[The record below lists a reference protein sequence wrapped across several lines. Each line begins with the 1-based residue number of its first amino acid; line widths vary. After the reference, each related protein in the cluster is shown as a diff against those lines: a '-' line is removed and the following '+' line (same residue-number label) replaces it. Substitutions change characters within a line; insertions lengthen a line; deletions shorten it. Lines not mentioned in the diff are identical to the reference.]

1 MARGWQ
7 MTGHTRTSPV
17 ENYRHNRKLSLRQMK
32 LSEAGGI
39 VLPFD
44 EQGFVLDQ
52 RLLGAYRMG
61 RGADTAACGCGW
73 VACYNAL
80 RLLGRPLPPA
90 SVIKALEHDFV
101 FGGRMG
107 TRTAAIPLF
116 FMQRGF
122 RVEAHATLAAAQRDA
137 QGAAANIIYY
147 LRGRHPSAHFVA
159 FTGKVGEA
167 ADGQPLYRFYNSLSV
182 PVLPCRAP
190 AGETG
195 SFFCAGGTAGD
206 LRTLPG
212 LLAPEYPVFKL
223 VFSIYRQ

>member
-1 MARGWQ
+1 MV
-7 MTGHTRTSPV
+7 GHTRYSPV
-17 ENYRHNRKLSLRQMK
+17 ANYRYNRKINLRQTGK
-32 LSEAGGI
+32 REVSGL

-52 RLLGAYRMG
+52 RLLGVYRMG

-101 FGGRMG
+101 LGGRMG

-116 FMQRGF
+116 FMRHGF
-122 RVEAHATLAAAQRDA
+122 RVEAHATLAAAQRA
-137 QGAAANIIYY
+137 AVGAAANIVYY
-147 LRGRHPSAHFVA
+147 IRGRHPSAHFVA

-195 SFFCAGGTAGD
+195 SFFCAGGNTGD
-206 LRTLPG
+206 VRTLPG
-212 LLAPEYPVFKL
+212 LLAPEYPLVKL
-223 VFSIYRQ
+223 VFSIYPQ

>member
-1 MARGWQ
+1 
-7 MTGHTRTSPV
+7 MTGHTRYSPV
-17 ENYRHNRKLSLRQMK
+17 ENYRHNRKLNLRQMK
-32 LSEAGGI
+32 QSEAGGV

-44 EQGFVLDQ
+44 GQGFVLDQ

-61 RGADTAACGCGW
+61 RGADPAACGCGW

-90 SVIKALEHDFV
+90 SVIKAMEHDFV

-107 TRTAAIPLF
+107 TRAAAIPLF

-147 LRGRHPSAHFVA
+147 IRGHHPSAHFVT
-159 FTGKVGEA
+159 FTGKVGDA
-167 ADGQPLYRFYNSLSV
+167 ADGQPLYHFYNSLSV

-195 SFFCAGGTAGD
+195 RFFCAGGTAGD
-206 LRTLPG
+206 LRTLPD